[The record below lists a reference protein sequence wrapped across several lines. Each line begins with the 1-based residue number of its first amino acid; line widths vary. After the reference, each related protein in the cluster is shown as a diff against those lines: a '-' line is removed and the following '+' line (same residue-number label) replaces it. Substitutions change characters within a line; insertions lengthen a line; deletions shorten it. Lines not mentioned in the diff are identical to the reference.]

1 MGHQLVEL
9 SVLQQE
15 LLVLLPGQGYPP
27 HLRLHAGD
35 GRVALLDGGQGLH
48 VHHNQHHSGHKE
60 QEQPFLPPSS
70 DRHHDLPAAGCRLP
84 ELRGQQK
91 VGKKVTWC
99 VTPSLGKKVTWCFT
113 PSLGKKVT
121 WCFTPSLGK
130 KVTWCFSY
138 AQSR

>member
-1 MGHQLVEL
+1 MVSVDVKHHRYSQSRLVEQVRHVGHQLVEL

-27 HLRLHAGD
+27 HLRLNAGD
-35 GRVALLDGGQGLH
+35 GLVALLDGGQGPH

-70 DRHHDLPAAGCRLP
+70 HRHHHLPAAGSPLP

-91 VGKKVTWC
+91 VGKKV
-99 VTPSLGKKVTWCFT
+99 LGV
-113 PSLGKKVT
+113 L
-121 WCFTPSLGK
+121 
-130 KVTWCFSY
+130 
-138 AQSR
+138 